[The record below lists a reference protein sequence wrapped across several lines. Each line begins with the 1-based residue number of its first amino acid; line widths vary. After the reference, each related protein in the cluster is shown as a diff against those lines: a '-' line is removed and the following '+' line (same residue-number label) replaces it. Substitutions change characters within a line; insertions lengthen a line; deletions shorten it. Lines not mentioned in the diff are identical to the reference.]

1 MATEELLRK
10 LADLLG
16 AKKSK
21 QKKKYENIKKLLKEL
36 KQRQLFYKE
45 QLKNEMDPDE
55 RDRIARTLEVIKVQR
70 KKGIRL
76 CRELKNRK

>member
-1 MATEELLRK
+1 MATEELLKK
-10 LADLLG
+10 LAGLLD

-21 QKKKYENIKKLLKEL
+21 QKKKYDNIKKLLKKL
-36 KQRQLFYKE
+36 KQRQLYYKE
-45 QLKNEMDPDE
+45 QLKNELDPDE

-76 CRELKNRK
+76 CKELKNQK

>member
-10 LADLLG
+10 LAGLLG

-21 QKKKYENIKKLLKEL
+21 QKKKYDNIRKLLKKL
-36 KQRQLFYKE
+36 KQRQLYYKE
-45 QLKNEMDPDE
+45 QLKNELDPDE

-76 CRELKNRK
+76 CKELKNRK